1 MALLE
6 LLPDG
11 CKARLG
17 HATFLN
23 PAAQLIVLN
32 RKHAVEICLSSN
44 LLCVYAYF
52 VELQSLQFR
61 YWTQIQ
67 DGSDH

>member
-1 MALLE
+1 MSLLE
-6 LLPDG
+6 LLPAG

-17 HATFLN
+17 HATFLD

-44 LLCVYAYF
+44 LLYVYAHLF
-52 VELQSLQFR
+52 EALELGFNN
-61 YWTQIQ
+61 
-67 DGSDH
+67 